1 MAKFQPIIK
10 WSGSKRSQSD
20 EILKYF
26 PKEIDTYY
34 EPFCGGASI
43 LFSLLKNENIKVNRY
58 VISDIN
64 EDLICL
70 WRMIKNDPN
79 TLKNTYR
86 ILWTKLKNKKTIS
99 EKKAYYENVRN
110 TYNEDHEDPAYFLFL
125 NRTCFNGLIR
135 YNSNG
140 DFNTSYHLNRDGIRP
155 DKLDKIIDEWSFL
168 LNEKNVEIYLRDYS
182 EIIPKEGDFIYLD
195 PPYMDTKGMYL
206 YNKFNQIDF
215 FVFLNNLKCSY
226 ILSYNG
232 ISGNDNKIF
241 DVPENVYDEHI
252 LIKSGNSSFKRITES
267 EKDAMVY
274 ESLYIS
280 KK

>member
-1 MAKFQPIIK
+1 MANFQPVIK

-155 DKLDKIIDEWSFL
+155 DKLDKIIDEWSFI

>member
-1 MAKFQPIIK
+1 MSKFQPIIK

-43 LFSLLKNENIKVNRY
+43 LFALLKNENIKVNRY

-64 EDLICL
+64 EDLINL
-70 WRMIKNDPN
+70 WNMVKHNPN
-79 TLKNTYR
+79 KLKNTYR

>member
-1 MAKFQPIIK
+1 M
-10 WSGSKRSQSD
+10 
-20 EILKYF
+20 
-26 PKEIDTYY
+26 
-34 EPFCGGASI
+34 
-43 LFSLLKNENIKVNRY
+43 
-58 VISDIN
+58 
-64 EDLICL
+64 
-70 WRMIKNDPN
+70 
-79 TLKNTYR
+79 
-86 ILWTKLKNKKTIS
+86 KK
-99 EKKAYYENVRN
+99 K
-110 TYNEDHEDPAYFLFL
+110 
-125 NRTCFNGLIR
+125 
-135 YNSNG
+135 
-140 DFNTSYHLNRDGIRP
+140 
-155 DKLDKIIDEWSFL
+155 
-168 LNEKNVEIYLRDYS
+168 VEIYLRDYS

>member
-86 ILWTKLKNKKTIS
+86 ILWTKLKNKKKQYL
-99 EKKAYYENVRN
+99 KK
-110 TYNEDHEDPAYFLFL
+110 
-125 NRTCFNGLIR
+125 
-135 YNSNG
+135 
-140 DFNTSYHLNRDGIRP
+140 
-155 DKLDKIIDEWSFL
+155 K
-168 LNEKNVEIYLRDYS
+168 
-182 EIIPKEGDFIYLD
+182 
-195 PPYMDTKGMYL
+195 
-206 YNKFNQIDF
+206 
-215 FVFLNNLKCSY
+215 
-226 ILSYNG
+226 
-232 ISGNDNKIF
+232 
-241 DVPENVYDEHI
+241 HI
-252 LIKSGNSSFKRITES
+252 MK
-267 EKDAMVY
+267 M
-274 ESLYIS
+274 
-280 KK
+280 

>member
-64 EDLICL
+64 EDLIYL

-79 TLKNTYR
+79 TLKTTYR
-86 ILWTKLKNKKTIS
+86 KLWTTLYNKNTQL
-99 EKKAYYENVRN
+99 EKRTFFEEIRN
-110 TYNEDHEDPAYFLFL
+110 IYNKSTQKDPAYFLFL

-135 YNSNG
+135 YNSFG
-140 DFNTSYHLNRDGIRP
+140 EFNTSFHLNRNGIHP
-155 DKLDKIIDEWSFL
+155 DKLDKIIDEWSGLF
-168 LNEKNVEIYLRDYS
+168 NDKNVEIFLRDYS
-182 EIIPKEGDFIYLD
+182 EVIPKFGDFIYFD
-195 PPYMDTKGMYL
+195 PPYASTKGMY
-206 YNKFNQIDF
+206 YNNFDQISF
-215 FVFLNNLKCSY
+215 FEYLNNLTCSY
-226 ILSYNG
+226 ILSYDG
-232 ISGNDNKIF
+232 ISGEDNHIVDIPKSI
-241 DVPENVYDEHI
+241 YDECV
-252 LIKSGNSSFKRITES
+252 LIKSGNSSFKRLI
-267 EKDAMVY
+267 EKDKGAIVY
-274 ESLYIS
+274 ESLYI

>member
-26 PKEIDTYY
+26 PNEIDTYY

-64 EDLICL
+64 EDLINL
-70 WRMIKNDPN
+70 WNMVKHNPN
-79 TLKNTYR
+79 KLKNTYR
-86 ILWTKLKNKKTIS
+86 ILWTKLYNKKTIS
-99 EKKAYYENVRN
+99 EKKAYYEKVRN
-110 TYNEDHEDPAYFLFL
+110 NYNEDHEDPAYFLFL

-140 DFNTSYHLNRDGIRP
+140 DFNTSYHLNRDGIHP

-215 FVFLNNLKCSY
+215 FVYLNNLKCSY